1 MWATKRGA
9 IFIHFENSSQ
19 SCVTECDHYGV
30 ASERDVCTEVFADS
44 FDDCWRN
51 IPMNKLVRCD
61 FEEETSTGRYKKRV
75 EKNKGNEGYSCVGLS
90 NKYPNLDELSGSRTS
105 TTTPWSRFAGR
116 AEMIISCAFVLRRH
130 QSNR

>member
-1 MWATKRGA
+1 
-9 IFIHFENSSQ
+9 
-19 SCVTECDHYGV
+19 
-30 ASERDVCTEVFADS
+30 
-44 FDDCWRN
+44 
-51 IPMNKLVRCD
+51 MNKLVRCD

-130 QSNR
+130 QSKRYMKSVSILRSGTRSMGSSALTASLTLDRFI